1 MTPSAP
7 RRALTPVLILSSC
20 AVLVSGCAATVPM
33 PLMLS
38 ALQCAPLIPQSY
50 RQPVPAPA
58 LPPPDATAGDVLDSL
73 DGTTSSLDQANARAG
88 DIISIVETCDKRSAE
103 VAQALAPKKPWWKRL
118 GQ

>member
-1 MTPSAP
+1 MKPSAP

-58 LPPPDATAGDVLDSL
+58 LPPPDATAGDVLDAL
-73 DGTTSSLDQANARAG
+73 DGTTSALDQANNHAS
-88 DIISIVETCDKRSAE
+88 DMVYIVEACDKRSAE